1 MRNAAL
7 ALALFL
13 LVQLASSAAA
23 LLAVNAGHLAD
34 GGGLDTSLLLRHPE
48 YSGMALF
55 FGQLLLIALLWLTR
69 LVPRRPLRPAM
80 HIGAGGWLCVA
91 SATLLMSVGSTL
103 LLAPLGL
110 SDGGMMETFA
120 GMKGNV
126 LCLLLL
132 CCVGPLA
139 EELLFRSAV
148 LGNLR
153 RSGLHP
159 AAAVMVSAVA
169 FAAVHGNWAQAVP
182 AALGGLLFGTFY
194 VRAADL
200 RPSVLGHV
208 VNNSLAVVA
217 LFVWPEMDAGLLALP
232 AAVQVSAGI
241 VLLAGAAALAWLWW
255 NKTLQPTHENR

>member
-110 SDGGMMETFA
+110 SDDGMMETFA

-139 EELLFRSAV
+139 ETGPRPCRPRWAACSSARSMCVRPICAPRSSATS
-148 LGNLR
+148 LTTAWPWWPSSSGPRWTPACWRCLR
-153 RSGLHP
+153 RC
-159 AAAVMVSAVA
+159 
-169 FAAVHGNWAQAVP
+169 
-182 AALGGLLFGTFY
+182 
-194 VRAADL
+194 R
-200 RPSVLGHV
+200 
-208 VNNSLAVVA
+208 
-217 LFVWPEMDAGLLALP
+217 
-232 AAVQVSAGI
+232 
-241 VLLAGAAALAWLWW
+241 
-255 NKTLQPTHENR
+255 